1 MAEHRAN
8 VSTSN
13 PGNTVEESA
22 KIRRAAEDKLSKS
35 QKEFDR
41 KHQRHTEKLEKL
53 DKELNAFDLSGLSKQ
68 VRLIEIGRAS
78 CRERVSSPV

>member
-8 VSTSN
+8 VSTTN

-22 KIRRAAEDKLSKS
+22 KLRRATEDKLSKS

-41 KHQRHTEKLEKL
+41 KQQRHTQKLEKL
-53 DKELNAFDLSGLSKQ
+53 TKELDAFDLSGLSKQ
-68 VRLIEIGRAS
+68 VRLI
-78 CRERVSSPV
+78 